1 MLLGYLPPVQD
12 RQPSGLQKKREE
24 YEELRRRHYL
34 PVEAEAPSGDVDG
47 AILRQ
52 IRLDIPRTS
61 PGLPIFGHQRIQQLL
76 ERILFIWSLRHPASG
91 YVQGINDLA
100 TPFVVV
106 LLASELD
113 CLPEEINVDAASDD
127 TLDAVEAGAYW
138 CLTKFLSDIQDHYTS
153 GQPGIQQM
161 VAKLREIVHRIDQKL
176 YDHLEEQGLDFLQLS
191 FRWMNCLLLREFPFP
206 CVIRLWDTYIAEPL
220 EGFSSFHV
228 YASVCSIPDL
238 LVSTA
243 ETNGL
248 SELGLAPYVTRPL
261 KIKEDLK
268 ANRYFIASEYNYHAG
283 SHRSPW
289 TDRYIPSPPGG
300 EAEEEKLFR
309 PPGRLGRLEQT
320 FNEVFAAYATSY
332 YEGSVSSVYLWDL
345 EEGYAGAFL
354 IRKELPKIFG
364 DGKNGVW
371 DAVHLLEVRDA
382 ANSHYVDF
390 KLSSAVVLH
399 TQVSQKEEQTEISAH
414 LTRQAESRL
423 DRRKKSGED
432 AQVIQIG
439 TMIEDNE
446 NFLRQS
452 LECIHVAHGFA
463 ATGLPAVG
471 VRRQAALHPRFN
483 QASEGFTFH
492 GGKVSNAERAFRSFG
507 IPGCRC

>member
-1 MLLGYLPPVQD
+1 MQSASSTGTQRSAKAQKFHRLLSLPTVDLAALRELLWSGAPEEDPKVRAQSWQMLLGYLPPVQD

-228 YASVCSIPDL
+228 YVCA
-238 LVSTA
+238 V
-243 ETNGL
+243 
-248 SELGLAPYVTRPL
+248 
-261 KIKEDLK
+261 
-268 ANRYFIASEYNYHAG
+268 
-283 SHRSPW
+283 
-289 TDRYIPSPPGG
+289 
-300 EAEEEKLFR
+300 
-309 PPGRLGRLEQT
+309 
-320 FNEVFAAYATSY
+320 
-332 YEGSVSSVYLWDL
+332 
-345 EEGYAGAFL
+345 FL
-354 IRKELPKIFG
+354 IYWSPQLKQMDYQQLMLFMQKLPT
-364 DGKNGVW
+364 GKWRNQEIETLLAEAFVLKSLFHSSPN
-371 DAVHLLEVRDA
+371 HL
-382 ANSHYVDF
+382 N
-390 KLSSAVVLH
+390 
-399 TQVSQKEEQTEISAH
+399 
-414 LTRQAESRL
+414 
-423 DRRKKSGED
+423 
-432 AQVIQIG
+432 
-439 TMIEDNE
+439 
-446 NFLRQS
+446 
-452 LECIHVAHGFA
+452 
-463 ATGLPAVG
+463 
-471 VRRQAALHPRFN
+471 PR
-483 QASEGFTFH
+483 
-492 GGKVSNAERAFRSFG
+492 
-507 IPGCRC
+507 